1 MPQKNSALRLLCRN
15 EVAYKPTKFSFLL
28 SDMNRICPFIVAIAV
43 PANHNP
49 SETIAAPQA
58 LAVNGLERCVASRH
72 TQNNTDLAVTPGD
85 TMSGRGI
92 WPYSLIQ
99 LRSLKAQLV
108 LAVSLVVNLP
118 FSRVR

>member
-1 MPQKNSALRLLCRN
+1 MTLQLDPGGELDNSCQSGIISH
-15 EVAYKPTKFSFLL
+15 SFIGVHSIGVGVGWVL
-28 SDMNRICPFIVAIAV
+28 
-43 PANHNP
+43 
-49 SETIAAPQA
+49 APQA

-108 LAVSLVVNLP
+108 LAVSLVEDLR
-118 FSRVR
+118 FLGQDKFLYLCF